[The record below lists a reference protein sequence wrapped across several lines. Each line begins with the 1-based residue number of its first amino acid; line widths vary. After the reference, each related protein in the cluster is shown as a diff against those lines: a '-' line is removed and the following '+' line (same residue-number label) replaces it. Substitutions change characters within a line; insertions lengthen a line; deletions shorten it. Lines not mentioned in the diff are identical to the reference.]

1 LDNFDYLIVGGG
13 AAGCVLA
20 ARLAEGD
27 AGRIC
32 LLEAGPADTH
42 PLLHVPAGFI
52 KMLGNPRYTW
62 QFQTEPTAETNGRA
76 IPLPQGRAL
85 GGSTLINGLVYNRG
99 QREDYDQWEA
109 LGNPGWSY
117 DSALPCFRRSETFL
131 GSGDDRFRGRQGE
144 LCVTENDWIH
154 PVCEA
159 FIQGAGELGINS
171 NPDYNGASQA
181 GVGYYQ
187 RTIHKGR
194 RISNS
199 RAFLRQ
205 ALKNGNLEVRTN
217 ARVTRIC
224 FDGATAVG
232 VEYLRDG
239 SGTLT
244 KVRAQREVIV
254 CAGAI
259 NTPKLLQLSGLG
271 PADLLR
277 QMQIPV
283 VKALPGVGANLRDH
297 FAVRV
302 VAKVR
307 NATTINELARPPRLW
322 WEIAKWALG
331 RPSILAVSPSIVHF
345 HWRSD
350 GSTGRPDLQGV
361 FSPASYQAG
370 RVGALDHYP
379 GMSCGYW
386 LHRPQSTGT
395 VFIRSSDPLQNPLIE
410 AGYLTHE
417 ADRQAMLDGLRLA
430 RRLLAT
436 RALAPYFAAETLPG
450 AQVERDDELL
460 DYIRQVGASSY
471 HLNGTARM
479 GPADDTR
486 SVVDHTLRVH
496 GVNGLRIADA
506 SIFPTT
512 PSANTAAAT
521 MMVAEKAASLVM
533 AKGS

>member
-13 AAGCVLA
+13 AAGCILA
-20 ARLAEGD
+20 ARLAESG
-27 AGRIC
+27 ARTC
-32 LLEAGPADTH
+32 LLEAGPRDTH
-42 PLLHVPAGFI
+42 PLLHLPAGFI
-52 KMLGNPRYTW
+52 KMMGNPKYAW
-62 QFQTEPTAETNGRA
+62 QFQTQPAAETNGRA
-76 IPLPQGRAL
+76 IALPQGRAL

-99 QREDYDQWEA
+99 QREDYDEWEA
-109 LGNPGWSY
+109 LGNPGWRY
-117 DSALPCFRRSETFL
+117 DSVLPCFQRTETFL

-159 FIQGAGELGINS
+159 FVQGAAELGINR

-187 RTIHKGR
+187 RTIYKGR
-194 RISNS
+194 RVSNA
-199 RAFLRQ
+199 RAFLRR
-205 ALKNGNLEVRTN
+205 ALKTGNLDVRTN
-217 ARVTRIC
+217 AQVTRIC
-224 FDGATAVG
+224 FDGSSATG
-232 VEYLRDG
+232 VEYLRGG
-239 SGTLT
+239 SGPATE
-244 KVRAQREVIV
+244 VRARREVIV

-307 NATTINELARPPRLW
+307 NATTINQLARHPRLW
-322 WEIAKWALG
+322 WQIAKWALG

-345 HWRSD
+345 HWRAD
-350 GSTGRPDLQGV
+350 GSSGRPDLQGV
-361 FSPASYQAG
+361 FSPASYRAG
-370 RVGALDHYP
+370 RVGALDNYP

-386 LHRPQSTGT
+386 LHRPQSTGD
-395 VFIRSSDPLQNPLIE
+395 VFVRSSDPLQDPLIE

-417 ADRQAMLDGLRLA
+417 ADRHAMLDGLRLA

-436 RALAPYFAAETLPG
+436 QALAPYFATETLPG
-450 AQVERDDELL
+450 AQVQGDDELL

-479 GPADDTR
+479 GPAEDAL

-533 AKGS
+533 ATDS

>member
-1 LDNFDYLIVGGG
+1 MDTFDYIVIGAG
-13 AAGCVLA
+13 AAGCIVA
-20 ARLAEGD
+20 ARLAERGD
-27 AGRIC
+27 ARVC

-42 PLLHVPAGFI
+42 PLLHIPAGFI
-52 KMLGNPRYTW
+52 KMLGNPKYTW
-62 QFQTEPTAETNGRA
+62 QFRTEPTPETNGRS

-99 QREDYDQWEA
+99 HREDYDQWEA
-109 LGNPGWSY
+109 LGNPGWNY
-117 DSALPCFRRSETFL
+117 DSVLPYFQRSENYL

-144 LCVTENDWIH
+144 LYVSENDWIN

-159 FIQGAGELGINS
+159 FIEGARELGMDI

-199 RAFLRQ
+199 RAFLQRS
-205 ALKNGNLEVRTN
+205 LRNRNLDVRTN
-217 ARVTRIC
+217 AQVTKIQ
-224 FDGATAVG
+224 FEGAAAVG
-232 VEYLRDG
+232 VTYVQGG
-239 SGTLT
+239 SGEVT
-244 KVRAQREVIV
+244 KLRAQREIV
-254 CAGAI
+254 LCAGAI

-271 PADLLR
+271 PADRLR
-277 QMQIPV
+277 AMEIPI

-307 NATTINELARPPRLW
+307 NTTTINELARPPSLW
-322 WEIAKWALG
+322 WEIAKWAMG
-331 RPSILAVSPSIVHF
+331 RPSILALSPSIVHF
-345 HWRSD
+345 HWRTD
-350 GSTGRPDLQGV
+350 GSAGRPDLQGV

-370 RVGALDHYP
+370 RVGVLDDYP
-379 GMSCGYW
+379 GISCGYW
-386 LHRPQSTGT
+386 LHRPQSTGR
-395 VFIRSSDPLQNPLIE
+395 VFLRSTDPLHNPVID
-410 AGYLTHE
+410 AGYLTHQ
-417 ADRQAMLDGLRLA
+417 ADRQAMLAGLRLA
-430 RRLLAT
+430 RRLLST
-436 RALAPYFAAETLPG
+436 QALAPYYAEETLPG
-450 AQVERDDELL
+450 AQMVRDDELL

-479 GPADDTR
+479 GPSSDPE
-486 SVVDHTLRVH
+486 SVVDHALCVH
-496 GVNGLRIADA
+496 GVRGLRIADA

-521 MMVAEKAASLVM
+521 MMVAEKAASLIIG
-533 AKGS
+533 ADS

>member
-1 LDNFDYLIVGGG
+1 VDSFDYVIVGGG
-13 AAGCVLA
+13 AAGCILA
-20 ARLAEGD
+20 ARLAESG
-27 AGRIC
+27 ARTC
-32 LLEAGPADTH
+32 LLEAGPRDTH
-42 PLLHVPAGFI
+42 PFLHVPAGFI
-52 KMLGNPRYTW
+52 KMMGNPRYTW

-76 IPLPQGRAL
+76 ISLPQGRAL

-117 DSALPCFRRSETFL
+117 DSVLPCFRRSESFL
-131 GSGDDRFRGRQGE
+131 GTGDDHFRGRQGE
-144 LCVTENDWIH
+144 LCVTENDWTH

-159 FIQGAGELGINS
+159 FIQGAGELGINR

-181 GVGYYQ
+181 GTGYYQ

-194 RISNS
+194 RISNA

-205 ALKNGNLEVRTN
+205 ALKKGNLEVRTN
-217 ARVTRIC
+217 ARVTRIS
-224 FDGATAVG
+224 FDGATADG
-232 VEYLRDG
+232 VEYLRGG
-239 SGTLT
+239 SGAIA

-283 VKALPGVGANLRDH
+283 VKDVPGVGANLRDH

-322 WEIAKWALG
+322 WEIAKWAVN

-345 HWRSD
+345 HWRAD

-370 RVGALDHYP
+370 RVGALDDYP

-386 LHRPQSTGT
+386 LHRPQSTGR
-395 VFIRSSDPLQNPLIE
+395 VVIRSSDLLQNPLIE

-479 GPADDTR
+479 GPADDAL